1 MIYIFLANGF
11 EEIEAITPIDL
22 LRRAGKKVVTCAV
35 GDEITILGSHAVPFV
50 CDMLAKDCVNKD
62 LEGVILPGGKVGTMN
77 LMNDVMVR
85 RMVTFCYESDL
96 VIGAICAAPS
106 ILGRMGILEEKKAV
120 CYPGFEDK
128 LVGAEV
134 LDVPAVTDG
143 KIITA
148 RGAGAALEFSYELI
162 SAFCGKEKADEIA
175 QGIVWNR

>member
-1 MIYIFLANGF
+1 M
-11 EEIEAITPIDL
+11 
-22 LRRAGKKVVTCAV
+22 
-35 GDEITILGSHAVPFV
+35 
-50 CDMLAKDCVNKD
+50 
-62 LEGVILPGGKVGTMN
+62 
-77 LMNDVMVR
+77 
-85 RMVTFCYESDL
+85 
-96 VIGAICAAPS
+96 IGAICAAPS

-148 RGAGAALEFSYELI
+148 RGAGAALEFSYGLI